1 MWVFNW
7 VRKFLYRIFC
17 VVALLVSVYLIVD
30 FLVSGTFDYRIFIMF
45 VLLIVVEIWGLIDW
59 RRNYLLMK
67 QKESE
72 LKLYQHY
79 IRPLEELVKE
89 IRAKQHEFDNHINA
103 ILNMHLTVEDYE
115 ELVARQSEYITEVI
129 KDDGSRRYLPLLR
142 ISDKVLAGFLYSKI
156 VRAPSYIRTDVEVK
170 SLEIISGISEHHLIE
185 IVGTLV
191 DNAYEACT
199 EERNRVFMEL
209 DSEDDRLIFVVK
221 NQIQNTRM
229 AEIHRF
235 FEKGYSTKKDAD
247 GHGLGLYNA
256 KMLVGRYRGE
266 ITVSIEKM
274 ENQGYIS
281 IKVIV

>member
-1 MWVFNW
+1 MVNW

-17 VVALLVSVYLIVD
+17 VIAMVVSVYLIVD
-30 FLVSGTFDYRIFIMF
+30 FQVSGTFDFRIFTMF
-45 VLLIVVEIWGLIDW
+45 LLVVVEIWGIIDW
-59 RRNYLLMK
+59 RKNYILIQ

-103 ILNMHLTVEDYE
+103 ILNMHLTVGNYE

-129 KDDGSRRYLPLLR
+129 KDDESRQCLPLLR

-156 VRAPSYIRTDVEVK
+156 VRAPSYVKTEVNVK

-199 EERNRVFMEL
+199 EELNQVFMEL
-209 DSEDDRLIFVVK
+209 DSEHDRLVFLIRNQVKDMKMEELQQFFV
-221 NQIQNTRM
+221 
-229 AEIHRF
+229 
-235 FEKGYSTKKDAD
+235 KGYSTKGND
-247 GHGLGLYNA
+247 GERGLGLYNA
-256 KMLVGRYRGE
+256 KTLVGRYRGE
-266 ITVSIEKM
+266 IIAGIDKADGQNFVC
-274 ENQGYIS
+274 
-281 IKVIV
+281 IKVVV